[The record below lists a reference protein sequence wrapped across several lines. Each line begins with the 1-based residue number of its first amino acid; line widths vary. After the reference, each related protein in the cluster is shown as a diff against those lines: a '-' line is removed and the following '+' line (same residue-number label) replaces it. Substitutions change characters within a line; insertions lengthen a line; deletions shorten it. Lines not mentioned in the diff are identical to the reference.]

1 MDVDRLTKRPLQ
13 WLTRLREAALRPV
26 WLQST
31 DSASRAGPLTG
42 VRELSARD
50 KCSATSV
57 HETDR
62 CRVLRN
68 DRFAVGTL
76 APDKAM
82 GPGTKRGWAP
92 RSSMERLTQ
101 LYTKSAIAS

>member
-1 MDVDRLTKRPLQ
+1 
-13 WLTRLREAALRPV
+13 
-26 WLQST
+26 
-31 DSASRAGPLTG
+31 
-42 VRELSARD
+42 
-50 KCSATSV
+50 
-57 HETDR
+57 
-62 CRVLRN
+62 LRN